1 MCQANWLCVD
11 METLVKKGARNNLPL
26 RSHSGFT
33 TAVETFPE
41 EPAGPWSIKT
51 RGLTTY
57 LQKQHFCWKA
67 ARLTRRMQN
76 VAETTSSSHITV
88 TAACQHSPVS
98 QRGGSSRVA
107 FNLSFTSIGFLL
119 SPLWASF
126 ASDTRS
132 TNDFF
137 FPPPCSHFNCR
148 VYVIPLGTAIATCII
163 IYAVKTELVAIYLL
177 TLCPGITWVNSL
189 ILWL

>member
-1 MCQANWLCVD
+1 MCQANWLHVD
-11 METLVKKGARNNLPL
+11 LETLVKNGARNNLPL
-26 RSHSGFT
+26 RSHSRFPT
-33 TAVETFPE
+33 TVATFPE
-41 EPAGPWSIKT
+41 EPAGPGSIKT

-67 ARLTRRMQN
+67 ARLARRVPN
-76 VAETTSSSHITV
+76 AAETTSSSHITV
-88 TAACQHSPVS
+88 TVTYQHSPVS
-98 QRGGSSRVA
+98 QRRGSSRVA

-137 FPPPCSHFNCR
+137 FPSP
-148 VYVIPLGTAIATCII
+148 
-163 IYAVKTELVAIYLL
+163 LL
-177 TLCPGITWVNSL
+177 TL
-189 ILWL
+189 